1 MTRYRLATI
10 DEGDEVY
17 LEALTRD
24 GCVVFCD
31 DEQALELTWSQAAA
45 LLWYLQAGDAI
56 YATKVAQ
63 D

>member
-24 GCVVFCD
+24 GCVVFCFAPD
-31 DEQALELTWSQAAA
+31 LAARLA
-45 LLWYLQAGDAI
+45 WIDSLDF
-56 YATKVAQ
+56 
-63 D
+63 